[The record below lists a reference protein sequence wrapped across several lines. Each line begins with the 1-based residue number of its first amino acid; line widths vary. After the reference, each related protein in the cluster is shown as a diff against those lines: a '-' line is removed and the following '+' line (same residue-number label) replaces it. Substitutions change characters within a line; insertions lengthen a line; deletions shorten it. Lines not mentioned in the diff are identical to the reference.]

1 MMYMKYPGYFVHTW
15 DATLE
20 TEILATY
27 VRLSVCLF
35 AHAPSPAA
43 ARKKKQKN

>member
-27 VRLSVCLF
+27 VRLF
-35 AHAPSPAA
+35 AYPPPCFSS
-43 ARKKKQKN
+43 KKQKPG